1 MKRPIEEHA
10 ERFSE
15 AAGSYD
21 DEQDSP
27 EYLACADL
35 VVEHAAPGPDDVVLD
50 IGTGTG
56 AIALALAPSAS
67 RVVGRDISAGML
79 EEARSKAADAGIE
92 NVEFGEGR
100 FRDLDYDARVDT
112 ESSETPQADARDTR
126 VDAGSSETPRADARD
141 TRVDIVTSN
150 FAMHH
155 LSDAEKREAIGVIAD
170 LDPRRFVLGDVMF
183 FGTPDPDASF
193 YDPTVDDPATVGT
206 LVDAL
211 TDEGFVLVAV
221 ERVHEQVGVLVAER
235 FGDASERVAVAEGK
249 TAAGDDAGSQDRSDH
264 DATGDNE

>member
-1 MKRPIEEHA
+1 MPPASNVAGMKKTIEEHA
-10 ERFSE
+10 ERFSK

-21 DEQDSP
+21 DDQNSE

-35 VVEHAAPGPDDVVLD
+35 VVDHAAPGADGVVLD
-50 IGTGTG
+50 LGTGTG
-56 AIALALAPSAS
+56 AIALALAPSAG
-67 RVVGRDISAGML
+67 RVIGRDISAGML
-79 EEARSKAADAGIE
+79 EQARSKADNAGLD

-100 FRDLDYDARVDT
+100 FRDPNYEGPVGA
-112 ESSETPQADARDTR
+112 
-126 VDAGSSETPRADARD
+126 
-141 TRVDIVTSN
+141 VTSN

-155 LSDAEKREAIGVIAD
+155 LSDDEKREAIGVIAD
-170 LDPRRFVLGDVMF
+170 LNPRRFVLGDVMF
-183 FGTPDPDASF
+183 FGEPDPSEPF

-235 FGDASERVAVAEGK
+235 FGEGSERVEVVGDGAE
-249 TAAGDDAGSQDRSDH
+249 
-264 DATGDNE
+264 

>member
-126 VDAGSSETPRADARD
+126 VD
-141 TRVDIVTSN
+141 IVTSN

-221 ERVHEQVGVLVAER
+221 ERVHEQVGVLIAER
-235 FGDASERVAVAEGK
+235 FSDASERVAVAEGK

>member
-126 VDAGSSETPRADARD
+126 VD
-141 TRVDIVTSN
+141 IVTSN

-193 YDPTVDDPATVGT
+193 YDPAVDDPATVGT

-235 FGDASERVAVAEGK
+235 FSDASERVAVAEGK
-249 TAAGDDAGSQDRSDH
+249 TAAGDDAGSQDGFDH